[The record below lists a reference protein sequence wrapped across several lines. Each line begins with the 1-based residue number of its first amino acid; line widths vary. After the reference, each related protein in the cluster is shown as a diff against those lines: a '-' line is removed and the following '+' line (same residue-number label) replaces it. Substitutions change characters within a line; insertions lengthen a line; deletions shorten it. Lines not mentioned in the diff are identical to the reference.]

1 MTWKK
6 GDTVVHLRDGICEIT
21 GTAEMGRQFEKPDAY
36 YVLQPLYEP
45 ASKLYIPIDRAE
57 QFLRDPITGEEA
69 EALIMR
75 IPDMNAVW
83 ITDEKK
89 RQAMLLDARKNA
101 PIETLL
107 SLVHLFYEK
116 KQEYTEA
123 GRRFHTTD
131 EQFLKDMDVRICREF
146 AYALGIAPAEVPDYI
161 NRKLK

>member
-21 GTAEMGRQFEKPDAY
+21 GTAEMGRQFEKPDEY
-36 YVLQPLYEP
+36 YVLQPLYET
-45 ASKLYIPIDRAE
+45 ASKLYIPIARADR
-57 QFLRDPITGEEA
+57 FLRDPLTKEEA
-69 EALIMR
+69 EALIRR
-75 IPDMNAVW
+75 IPEMDTVW

-101 PIETLL
+101 SIETLL

-116 KQEYTEA
+116 KQEYAQA

-146 AYALGIAPAEVPDYI
+146 AYTLGITPAEVPDYI
-161 NRKLK
+161 RDRV